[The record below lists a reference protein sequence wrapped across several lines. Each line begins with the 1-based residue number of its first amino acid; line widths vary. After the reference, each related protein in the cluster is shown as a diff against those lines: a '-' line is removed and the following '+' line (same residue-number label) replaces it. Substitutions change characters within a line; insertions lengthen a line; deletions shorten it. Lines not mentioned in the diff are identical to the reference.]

1 MGNKI
6 EKCPLVTVLSQQR
19 VPAFAKYLRG
29 HQPTINKS
37 NPYREIKGSS
47 FGQHITHQ
55 SDSLQAKFLIE
66 NSNGWE
72 LEREKEK
79 KTGSYLTIYSSLFDL
94 FKVYGKSW
102 KIRFYDKQNFG
113 GQTAEC
119 VVDCPSVYETLKFR
133 EFQSCVVMDGA
144 WVLYEQP
151 NYHGHQYFLERG
163 EYHNYT
169 DWGATSPAAG
179 SFRMITDF

>member
-1 MGNKI
+1 M
-6 EKCPLVTVLSQQR
+6 
-19 VPAFAKYLRG
+19 
-29 HQPTINKS
+29 
-37 NPYREIKGSS
+37 
-47 FGQHITHQ
+47 
-55 SDSLQAKFLIE
+55 
-66 NSNGWE
+66 
-72 LEREKEK
+72 
-79 KTGSYLTIYSSLFDL
+79 KTGKRESKLLRINVLILFFNYLS
-94 FKVYGKSW
+94 KVYGKSW
-102 KIRFYDKQNFG
+102 KIRFYDKQDFG

-119 VVDCPSVYETLKFR
+119 VVDCPSVYETLKLR
-133 EFQSCVVMDGA
+133 EFHSCVVMDGA